1 MKICIDAGHCKLT
14 PGKRAFDGSFFEWEF
29 NYDVANRIKKLL
41 DSYDIDSYVQY
52 IEDSNPKSELN
63 ARIKAINKE
72 KPILVVSIHAN
83 AFGTSWNNANGW
95 EIFCSEPNNKDSKG
109 TKLAELIQKHSKAL
123 GLTNR
128 GIKDAHGVAG
138 IVVSTKS
145 PAVLIEHGFYTNQTE
160 LAKLK
165 SDSFREQCAI
175 ADAKGI
181 LEYLGIEWK
190 EQEEEEMIYATF
202 KDLPKWYQEGVGYF
216 IKNGDLND
224 GTPLDGQIDQN
235 FKINLAESTARAL
248 QIQYNAFVR
257 LKLI

>member
-29 NYDVANRIKKLL
+29 NYDVSNRIVKHL
-41 DSYDIDSYVQY
+41 DRHKIVSYVQY
-52 IEDSNPKSELN
+52 VENSNPKAELN
-63 ARIKAINKE
+63 TRIKNINIA
-72 KPILVVSIHAN
+72 KPDLIVSIHAN
-83 AFGTSWNNANGW
+83 AFGTSWNSANGW
-95 EIFCSEPNNKDSKG
+95 EIFCSEPSNKNSKG

-123 GLTNR
+123 GLANR
-128 GIKDAHGVAG
+128 GIKNAHGVAG

-165 SDSFREQCAI
+165 SNSFREQCAI

-202 KDLPKWYQEGVGYF
+202 KDLPKWYQEGVGYY

-224 GTPLDGQIDQN
+224 GTPLDGQIDPN
-235 FKINLAESTARAL
+235 YKINLAESTARAL
-248 QIQYNAFVR
+248 QIGYNKDKR
-257 LKLI
+257 LNRL